1 MPILMGILNV
11 TPDSFSDGSPQATV
25 SDHVKKAL
33 SLLKEGADI
42 IDIGGES
49 TRPGA
54 SLIEVKEEMQRVLPV
69 VRELQKLRP
78 DVALSVDTQKLT
90 VAEAAVD
97 EGIQI
102 INDVSFASD
111 LSLIKLAA
119 RSNVKYVLMHS
130 RGTPQKMMQLTD
142 YGSDIVAKIAREI
155 DEKINLVLNAGVIPE
170 NLILDLGFGFAK
182 TPEQC
187 VHLLQNLAYWR
198 KYPYPFLLGISR
210 KRFLQSYTGENLSC
224 ERDEISAHLAYEALS
239 QGVAIIR
246 THNVAL
252 TRQVLRRDMERH
264 L

>member
-11 TPDSFSDGSPQATV
+11 TPDSFSDGSPQAKV
-25 SDHVKKAL
+25 SDHVQKAL
-33 SLLKEGADI
+33 SLLEGGADI

-54 SLIEVKEEMQRVLPV
+54 QPVNVPEEIQRVLPV
-69 VRELQKLRP
+69 IHKLRRQRSE
-78 DVALSVDTQKLT
+78 VVLSIDTQKFS

-97 EGIQI
+97 AGVQI

-111 LSLIKLAA
+111 LSLVKLAA

-130 RGTPQKMMQLTD
+130 RGTSQTMMQLTD
-142 YGSDIVAKIAREI
+142 YGPDMVAKVDLEMS
-155 DEKINLVLNAGVIPE
+155 EKIDLVLNTGLAPE
-170 NLILDLGFGFAK
+170 NLIIDLGFGFAK

-187 VHLLQNLAYWR
+187 VYLLQNLSYWQ
-198 KYPYPFLLGISR
+198 KHPYPLLLGISR
-210 KRFLQSYTGENLSC
+210 KRFLQNYTGENQPC
-224 ERDEISAHLAYEALS
+224 ARDEISARLACETLS

-252 TRQVLRRDMERH
+252 TRRYLQ
-264 L
+264 